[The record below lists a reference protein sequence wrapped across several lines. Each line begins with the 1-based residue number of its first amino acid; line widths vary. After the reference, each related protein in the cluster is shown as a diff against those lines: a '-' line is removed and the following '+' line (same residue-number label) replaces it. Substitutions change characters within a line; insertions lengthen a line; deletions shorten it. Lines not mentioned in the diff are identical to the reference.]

1 MPLLEM
7 TDVSVKYGYINALSD
22 VSIFIDKGEIVS
34 VIGANGAGKTSLLCC
49 ISSLVL
55 PSSGA
60 LYYEGKLIPKKPNK
74 VVKSGIIHIPEGRK
88 TFSGLTVQDNLL
100 VGGYQLSKR
109 ELARELQKQYE
120 LFPILRER
128 KNQFAGT
135 LSGGEQQ
142 LLAIGRGLMNHP
154 KVLLLDEPSLGLA
167 PLVVNQV
174 YAIIE
179 HIQNIGVSI
188 LLVEQNAKMALGICN
203 RAYVL
208 ENGKVCLEGT
218 GKDLLRSEAIKKAY
232 LGS

>member
-7 TDVSVKYGYINALSD
+7 TNITVNYGYVNALNA
-22 VSIFIDKGEIVS
+22 VSIFINKGEIVS

-55 PSSGA
+55 PSSGTI
-60 LYYEGKLIPKKPNK
+60 YYEGKQIPKKPNK
-74 VVKSGIIHIPEGRK
+74 VVKNGIIHIPEGRK

-100 VGGYQLSKR
+100 VGGYQLSKKD
-109 ELARELQKQYE
+109 LARELQKQYE
-120 LFPILRER
+120 LFPILRDR

-154 KVLLLDEPSLGLA
+154 KVLLMDEPSLGLA

-174 YAIIE
+174 YTIIKQ
-179 HIQNIGVSI
+179 IQESGVSI
-188 LLVEQNAKMALGICN
+188 LLVEQNAKKALGICN

-208 ENGKVCLEGT
+208 ENGKVGLEGT
-218 GKDLLRSEAIKKAY
+218 GNELLRSEAIKKAY